1 MSKSERLF
9 ELLTFL
15 RSRRFAVTA
24 KELATSMEVSERTIY
39 RDIQSLIL
47 SGVPID
53 GEAGVGYLLKAGSHL
68 PPLMFTEDEI
78 VALELGMR
86 MVKAWSDNDLAKA
99 SDSASRKIQSILPDH
114 LKKRIEDLPLIV
126 PDFHNNS
133 DTSMKNGLI
142 RQAIDA
148 NRQVYIEYQKENKE
162 QSQRKVSPLGLV
174 FWGKQWTLVAW
185 CELRDEYRS
194 FRVDRITE
202 LQPLNI
208 SFQTSEIKSLKHYLS
223 QYK

>member
-53 GEAGVGYLLKAGSHL
+53 GEAGVGYMLKAGSHL

-133 DTSMKNGLI
+133 DTSMKNGII

-185 CELRDEYRS
+185 CELRDEYRN

-202 LQPLNI
+202 LQPLNV

>member
-24 KELATSMEVSERTIY
+24 KELAASMEVSERTIY
-39 RDIQSLIL
+39 RDIQSLML
-47 SGVPID
+47 SGVPIE
-53 GEAGVGYLLKAGSHL
+53 GEAGIGYMLKAGSHL

-78 VALELGMR
+78 VAIELGMR
-86 MVKAWSDNDLAKA
+86 MVKAWSDKDLAKA

-114 LKKRIEDLPLIV
+114 LKQRIEDLPLIV

-133 DTSMKNGLI
+133 ETSEKNGVV

-148 NRQVYIEYQKENKE
+148 HRQLYIEYQKENKE
-162 QSQRKVSPLGLV
+162 KSQRKIAPLGLV

-185 CELRDEYRS
+185 CELRDEYRN

-202 LQPLNI
+202 IQPLNTY
-208 SFQTSEIKSLKHYLS
+208 FETSEIKSLKHYLS

>member
-1 MSKSERLF
+1 
-9 ELLTFL
+9 
-15 RSRRFAVTA
+15 
-24 KELATSMEVSERTIY
+24 MEVSERTIY

-53 GEAGVGYLLKAGSHL
+53 GEAGVGYMLKAGSHL

-133 DTSMKNGLI
+133 DTSMKNGII

-185 CELRDEYRS
+185 CELRDEYRN

-202 LQPLNI
+202 LQPLNV